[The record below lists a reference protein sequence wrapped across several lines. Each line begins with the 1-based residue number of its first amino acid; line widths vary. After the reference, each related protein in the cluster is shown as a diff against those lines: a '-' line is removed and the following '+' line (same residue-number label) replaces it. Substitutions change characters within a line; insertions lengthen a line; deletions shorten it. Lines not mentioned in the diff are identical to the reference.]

1 MSFVPAEIRDE
12 LCTCPFQGEWLK
24 KRRRRRGKGGGEEE
38 GEGRRREK
46 EDEEEVENMW
56 RNMSW

>member
-38 GEGRRREK
+38 GGGGGGRRRTRRR
-46 EDEEEVENMW
+46 W
-56 RNMSW
+56 RTCGEI